1 MIEKQVLLKTKNLF
15 IGVFYWNQFAD
26 EGEVKDAAAKIMT
39 SAQ

>member
-1 MIEKQVLLKTKNLF
+1 MIEKKILLKTKYLY

-26 EGEVKDAAAKIMT
+26 EGLVKDAAAKIMT